1 MKTVSY
7 HTGPNQCSAMV
18 FQCIW
23 TIAGGPPNRYIYL
36 NPLDWVFW
44 CSNFNWVVEGDSPNL
59 KCTNLF
65 WWLNPINPIWFE
77 MPDSIKI
84 ILNLIRLKYRCLICI
99 CLKVIFMI
107 IVTFMRAVTT
117 LVVVISHLVIDFH
130 FLNYEIKQKCIFI
143 KHF

>member
-1 MKTVSY
+1 M
-7 HTGPNQCSAMV
+7 
-18 FQCIW
+18 
-23 TIAGGPPNRYIYL
+23 
-36 NPLDWVFW
+36 
-44 CSNFNWVVEGDSPNL
+44 VEGESPNL

-99 CLKVIFMI
+99 CLIVIFMI

-130 FLNYEIKQKCIFI
+130 FLNYEIKHKCILLSILKSMIIFCKIKRRKCRPKCFKGFVFYFI
-143 KHF
+143 SFYLDSFSCISFIQMVEM